1 MRICAVIATTAE
13 CRAYLSDGTSVVFP
27 SDSEEADTL
36 IHAIPEIAQKG
47 YADIDLVGSAT
58 NTNVELGLEL
68 GVQLCTCA
76 KEIGERLLQEPELL
90 ADIESIT
97 QKYLGFLSTTDT
109 LVAVKNDKVL
119 TGIERLNAYIKKAVK
134 LNQYTGLKNLLERC
148 FKIAD
153 TKAHSVDDLLTFLAK
168 ADLPIADDGSIIA
181 YKRVNKCGNYFVDC
195 HTGKVKQDKGSRVF
209 MKPEMVDPDR
219 SRDCSHGLHIAT
231 RHYVSN
237 FYGDSILLLKFNP
250 EDVIAV
256 PEYDP
261 NKIRVCAYE
270 ILDVLPK
277 ECYDLICQDK
287 PMTECKAGKKLLTK
301 ALIGDYPKPC
311 LFTEITGEM
320 GEGCIYGEYDD
331 QGKVVEE
338 VKRNVSSLEATT
350 LDQLI
355 SETSKKEILKK
366 IKQAKK
372 YTHPLKTLSNL
383 YAKEKVTA
391 DEYLLADALRKRL
404 KKSWKGLKM
413 DWTNKV
419 K

>member
-27 SDSEEADTL
+27 PDSPEAETL
-36 IHAIPEIAQKG
+36 IQAIPEIAKKG
-47 YADIDLVGSAT
+47 YADVDLIKSEA
-58 NTNVELGLEL
+58 NTTVELGLEL

-76 KEIGERLLQEPELL
+76 KEIGERLLKEPELL

-97 QKYLGFLSTTDT
+97 QKYLGYLSASDT
-109 LVAVKNDKVL
+109 LVAVKDGKAL

-148 FKIAD
+148 FEVAD

-195 HTGKVKQDKGSRVF
+195 HTGRVKQDKGSRVF

-219 SRDCSHGLHIAT
+219 GRDCSHGLHIAT
-231 RHYVSN
+231 RHYVSS
-237 FYGDSILLLKFNP
+237 FWGDSILLIKFNP

-277 ECYDLICQDK
+277 DCYDLICQDK

-301 ALIGDYPKPC
+301 ALIGDYCRPH

-320 GEGCIYGEYDD
+320 GEGCIYGEYDEA
-331 QGKVVEE
+331 GRVFEE
-338 VKRNVSSLEATT
+338 VKREVSSLEATA

-355 SETSKKEILKK
+355 GKTSKKEILKK
-366 IKQAKK
+366 IKQAQK
-372 YTHPLKTLSNL
+372 YAHPSKTLNDL
-383 YAKEKVTA
+383 YAKKSITPE
-391 DEYLLADALRKRL
+391 EFLLADALRKRL
-404 KKSWKGLKM
+404 KKSWKSLGM